1 MFWIIVYTVLPKSWV
16 ITLLNRWAH
25 YFTNNV
31 GQNITQQMVGL
42 TICPTLG
49 KMLGKIL
56 SIFFHSAG
64 RYAPPVFARDWELR
78 AVYL

>member
-16 ITLLNRWAH
+16 ITLLDRWAH

-31 GQNITQQMVGL
+31 GQNITQQMGGL
-42 TICPTLG
+42 TSCPTLG

-56 SIFFHSAG
+56 PIFFT
-64 RYAPPVFARDWELR
+64 VQ
-78 AVYL
+78 VI